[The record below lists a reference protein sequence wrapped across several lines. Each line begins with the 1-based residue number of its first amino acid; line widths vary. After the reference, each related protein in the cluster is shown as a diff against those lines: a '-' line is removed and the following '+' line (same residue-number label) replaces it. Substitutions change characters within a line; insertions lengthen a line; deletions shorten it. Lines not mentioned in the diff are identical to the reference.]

1 MLGQTGRTR
10 HFRGVLL
17 LLALSLAFVVPVMAQ
32 NAGRVLENGVPVPGT
47 IDANTPAQ
55 VYTFEASVGDVASLT
70 VTTGGDLVVT
80 LLLTDAAGNQL
91 GQAAVPDEVGQ
102 VALRSV
108 SLPATGVYYVT
119 VFPTLDGENS
129 GEGSFV
135 LTLNLEAGTDV
146 EAVETPAPEATPAVD
161 EPEAALDPVSEII
174 PPEEFN
180 INQVLASG
188 ITVNLSWNTPDD
200 LNLQVRDPVG
210 ETLFWDS
217 RTTTSNGT
225 FGFDVNGLCEVVTPS
240 NNVET
245 AEWPSGPIST
255 GSYEVLVYYRQSCE
269 GANPVDFTVDV
280 TVNGE
285 TLPPVTGTLAPPPE
299 GGFNV
304 YIASFDIAPDGT
316 VSLSPA
322 GPYTD
327 TQVLTTPASE
337 ILAGPVQPIA
347 LDQPVTGV
355 IVDQQTYQAYQFTGR
370 SGDVLSVTMEQ
381 ASGSL
386 DTLLLLLDQA
396 GNVVASNDDIETAV
410 NTNSQMN
417 AFLPTDGVY
426 TIVATRYGKDV
437 GGTEGTFTL
446 TLSGQLAEDLPQ
458 EVVDLG
464 LPDGDI
470 EIILTWNNNADLR
483 LLVRDPFLD
492 SVFNDEPSVNS
503 GGRLV
508 TDFSN
513 LNCTVAPATPVSY
526 IYWPPGFLRIGGYEI
541 DVWNRNTC
549 NDPTPTTFT
558 LYVVVNGTLVL
569 NQSATI
575 SFDQHYITSFQV
587 TDTAGNAEAGPFGV
601 LGGSETIPY
610 QAELANALVIQ
621 PGQAVPGVIGGDNVF
636 DVYAFQ
642 AQPGDIVSVEMLNTG
657 NVDPSLFLLN
667 PNGIEVAANDD
678 SAGGISSLI
687 SDFLITEAGT
697 YYIVATRFGT
707 IYGGT
712 EGRYSLTLRVVPSQ

>member
-1 MLGQTGRTR
+1 MLGQTGKIQRVR
-10 HFRGVLL
+10 SLL
-17 LLALSLAFVVPVMAQ
+17 LLLVLAVVFALPAAAQ
-32 NAGRVLENGVPVPGT
+32 QPGRVLENGVPVPGT
-47 IDANTPAQ
+47 IDADNPAQ
-55 VYTFEASVGDVASLT
+55 VYVFEANVGDLASLT
-70 VTTGGDLVVT
+70 VTAGGDLTVT
-80 LLLTDAAGNQL
+80 LLLTDAGGNPL
-91 GQAAVPDEVGQ
+91 GQASVPDEVGQ
-102 VALRSV
+102 VALRDV
-108 SLPATGVYYVT
+108 ALPATGVYYVT

-129 GEGSFV
+129 GEGTFIV
-135 LTLNLEAGTDV
+135 TLNIEAGTDIPPAETPEPV
-146 EAVETPAPEATPAVD
+146 ATEAVATP
-161 EPEAALDPVSEII
+161 EPTAAPVAEII
-174 PPEEFN
+174 PPEAFT

-188 ITVNLSWNTPDD
+188 ITINLTWNTPDD

-217 RTTTSNGT
+217 RTTSSNGT
-225 FGFDVNGLCEVVTPS
+225 FGFDVNGLCEVVTPT

-245 AEWPSGPIST
+245 ASWPSGPIST
-255 GSYEVLVYYRQSCE
+255 GSYEILVYYRQSCE

-285 TLPPVTGTLAPPPE
+285 TLAPVTGTLAPPPE

-304 YIASFDIAPDGT
+304 YIASFDISPEGA
-316 VSLSPA
+316 VSLSEA

-327 TQVLTTPASE
+327 TQVLTTPAAE
-337 ILAGPVQPIA
+337 ILAGPAQPIA

-355 IVDQQTYQAYQFTGR
+355 IVDDQDYQAYQFTGQ

-381 ASGSL
+381 TAGSL
-386 DTLLLLLDQA
+386 DTLLLLLDSA

-458 EVVDLG
+458 EVIDLG

-470 EIILTWNNNADLR
+470 EVILTWNNNADLR

-492 SVFNDEPSVNS
+492 SVFNDEPAVNS

-508 TDFSN
+508 ADFSN
-513 LNCTVAPATPVSY
+513 LNCTVAPASPVSY
-526 IYWPPGFLRIGGYEI
+526 IYWPPGFLRIGSYEI

-575 SFDQHYITSFQV
+575 GFDQHYLTSFQIE
-587 TDTAGNAEAGPFGV
+587 DTVGTTEAGPFGL
-601 LGGSETIPY
+601 LGGSETLPY
-610 QAELANALVIQ
+610 QAELTTALVIQ
-621 PGQAVPGVIGGDNVF
+621 PGQAVPGVLDGNNVF

-687 SDFLITEAGT
+687 SDFLVTEAGT
-697 YYIVATRFGT
+697 YYIIATRYGT
-707 IYGGT
+707 LYGGT
-712 EGRYSLTLRVVPSQ
+712 EGRYSLTLRVVPAQ